1 MRQDFD
7 KEEDYLFYLE
17 SLTLDQL
24 LADEDEADSDVLVA
38 IAKKLGR
45 QRKFTDAEAYFDR
58 AIAIDPENPW
68 VNLFFGN
75 LYFTWGKND
84 NAITYFKTA
93 ISLAPDVA
101 CPYWCLGDVYALTLN
116 DTLAAE
122 MYRTAVLVDP
132 DDPQSQQKLK
142 QWEKRNLGR

>member
-75 LYFTWGKND
+75 LYFTWE
-84 NAITYFKTA
+84 KTTTRSRILKPQFRLHQTSPVPIGA
-93 ISLAPDVA
+93 
-101 CPYWCLGDVYALTLN
+101 LG
-116 DTLAAE
+116 
-122 MYRTAVLVDP
+122 M
-132 DDPQSQQKLK
+132 SMH
-142 QWEKRNLGR
+142 